1 MVFEWKKIL
10 WGCGKNYFEVQ
21 NESQNIVAQLPS
33 TFMVFGNIFLVLK
46 LEKMLCL
53 NYHEKENQSN
63 HSPLCFGTHLEPF
76 QELIFRFFEAWF
88 YEFISRI
95 YREFKLMKIITKA
108 LLQEIVSVYYAI
120 DPPTLSAMQ
129 SNRVCNALALLQ
141 CVASHPDTRQS
152 FLQAHIPLFLY
163 PFLNTSR

>member
-1 MVFEWKKIL
+1 MSEHPRSPSINFHGFWKYFFSSETRENALLELSRKRESVESLAPML
-10 WGCGKNYFEVQ
+10 WH
-21 NESQNIVAQLPS
+21 S
-33 TFMVFGNIFLVLK
+33 FGTISGIDFQIRSLVL
-46 LEKMLCL
+46 
-53 NYHEKENQSN
+53 H
-63 HSPLCFGTHLEPF
+63 
-76 QELIFRFFEAWF
+76 
-88 YEFISRI
+88 EFISRI
-95 YREFKLMKIITKA
+95 HSEFKLMKIITKA

>member
-1 MVFEWKKIL
+1 MV
-10 WGCGKNYFEVQ
+10 
-21 NESQNIVAQLPS
+21 SR
-33 TFMVFGNIFLVLK
+33 NIFLVLK

-63 HSPLCFGTHLEPF
+63 HLPLCFGTHLEPF
-76 QELIFRFFEAWF
+76 QELIFRFSYGLTNLYLGFTPKSNLFLE
-88 YEFISRI
+88 
-95 YREFKLMKIITKA
+95 LLKIIFKA